1 MMNRSRRG
9 AARVSVIWIIVVL
22 IAFFAAL
29 AMIFVFDS
37 EKKVAENARDAAQ
50 EAQATAEANYD
61 LEREYGRTLSVILG
75 WYDTEVASQETEA
88 DAATTGLDN
97 FKNSFGI
104 TEPTV
109 ADFEAAIARAAAK
122 YEARGREISDLTSER
137 GTLNTALEIK
147 NQAMA
152 SMTTEKDARIQEL
165 QQQLNDANQSA
176 EQRLNERDSDLAA
189 VRASLTSTEDQLT
202 SSRRETDVALRSWR
216 DREAEY
222 NTRLEN
228 VTRTLEWQREPDRPD
243 GKILD
248 VSEKLSLAWIDLSTG
263 NRLYAGMRFAILDGR
278 PGNDT
283 IKAWCE
289 VLQVGEKMSEVLYFD
304 QRDPFD
310 PPTAGDI
317 IYNPI
322 YDPIGIRNAVL
333 VGRFSGT
340 YNESEMR
347 ALLGGI
353 RINVQE
359 KLDKTTDYLV
369 VGAEL
374 YYDEEGEPLEDPM
387 QPSDLPEYKEA
398 EAMGVRIVPVK
409 LINDYFRKGQS

>member
-1 MMNRSRRG
+1 MNRSRRG

-22 IAFFAAL
+22 IAFFASL
-29 AMIFVFDS
+29 AMIFVFDGEVTTAQGLQADA
-37 EKKVAENARDAAQ
+37 EKARD
-50 EAQATAEANYD
+50 EAVANYEQ
-61 LEREYGRTLSVILG
+61 EREFGRALSVIMG
-75 WYDTEVASQETEA
+75 WYDPEAGSPKTEA
-88 DAATTGLDN
+88 DAATTGLDT
-97 FKNSFGI
+97 FKNNFGI

-109 ADFEAAIARAAAK
+109 ADVEAVFGRAAAA

-137 GTLNTALEIK
+137 DNLNNALQVK
-147 NQAMA
+147 NAAMA

-202 SSRRETDVALRSWR
+202 SSRRETDVALRDWR

-222 NTRLEN
+222 KTRLEN

-263 NRLYAGMRFAILDGR
+263 NRLYAGMRFAIIDGR
-278 PGNDT
+278 PGNDE

-289 VLQVGEKMSEVLYFD
+289 VLQVGDKMSEVLYFD

-322 YDPIGIRNAVL
+322 YDPVGIRNAVL

-340 YNESEMR
+340 YNENEMR

-374 YYDEEGEPLEDPM
+374 YYDAEGEPLEDPM